1 MARFDVHRLR
11 DGSGL
16 VVNCQADLLWY
27 LDTCFVVPL
36 FASEDAPKPS
46 VKRLNPGF
54 VVEEQAMV
62 MMTQFAGTISR
73 AALGAVVVS
82 LADHQF
88 EIGGAID
95 VLLTGV

>member
-16 VVNCQADLLWY
+16 VMNCQADLLWF

-36 FASEDAPKPS
+36 FADETAPKPS
-46 VKRLNPGF
+46 VERLNPSF
-54 VVEEQAMV
+54 LVAEKTMV
-62 MMTQFAGTISR
+62 MMTQFAGTIPR
-73 AALGAVVVS
+73 TALGPVVVS

-88 EIGGAID
+88 EIGSAIE
-95 VLLTGV
+95 LLIGGV